1 MISMNTTTG
10 LLHAI
15 DDGLLTI
22 TIDRPHAANA
32 IDSSVA
38 QGLAYLI
45 QKAQQDSSIHAVLLT
60 GTGNRA
66 FCAGRDTKV
75 SAGED
80 PVQLDMQRRKE
91 LWTYTDALLSFD
103 KPLVVAANAS
113 AIGAGF
119 MLCLHADQVLSVPNA
134 VFSLPEINIG
144 ISSWL
149 GHCLVAE
156 IAGNA
161 LANDM
166 SITGRKVDANE
177 ALSKGL
183 IHTIVPALTLHT
195 EAVARARTLIE
206 KPRPTFRDIKQW
218 ILKRRQQSVEIARQ
232 RHQLNNQA

>member
-1 MISMNTTTG
+1 
-10 LLHAI
+10 
-15 DDGLLTI
+15 
-22 TIDRPHAANA
+22 
-32 IDSSVA
+32 
-38 QGLAYLI
+38 
-45 QKAQQDSSIHAVLLT
+45 
-60 GTGNRA
+60 
-66 FCAGRDTKV
+66 
-75 SAGED
+75 
-80 PVQLDMQRRKE
+80 MQRRNE
-91 LWTYTDALLSFD
+91 LWTYTDAFLTFD

-218 ILKRRQQSVEIARQ
+218 ILKRRQQSVDIARQ

>member
-1 MISMNTTTG
+1 
-10 LLHAI
+10 
-15 DDGLLTI
+15 
-22 TIDRPHAANA
+22 
-32 IDSSVA
+32 
-38 QGLAYLI
+38 
-45 QKAQQDSSIHAVLLT
+45 LLT

-91 LWTYTDALLSFD
+91 LWTYTDALLTFD

-195 EAVARARTLIE
+195 EAVARARSLIE

>member
-1 MISMNTTTG
+1 MNTTTG
-10 LLHAI
+10 LLHTI
-15 DDGLLTI
+15 DTGLLTL

-32 IDSSVA
+32 IDSSVS
-38 QGLAYLI
+38 QGLAHFI
-45 QKAQQDSSIHAVLLT
+45 QKAQQDSSIHAVVLT
-60 GTGNRA
+60 GTGDRA

-75 SAGED
+75 PAGED
-80 PVQLDMQRRKE
+80 PVQLDMQRRNE
-91 LWTYTDALLSFD
+91 LWTYTDALLTFD
-103 KPLVVAANAS
+103 KPLVVAVNSS

-166 SITGRKVDANE
+166 SITGRKVDAIE

-183 IHTIVPALTLHT
+183 IHAIVPASTLQADAIT
-195 EAVARARTLIE
+195 RARSLIE
-206 KPRPTFRDIKQW
+206 KPRHTFRDIKQW
-218 ILKRRQQSVEIARQ
+218 ILKRRQQSVDIARQ